1 MVRIGFGWTLNKG
14 TSDSSERVVQS
25 VGTSEPGV
33 DVSRGNVRVRPA
45 ASSDINDLIALSED
59 NGLVDHVARRG
70 RAGHRAD
77 RTSLVDRYRTLLSD
91 MDRLVLV
98 AIDEATDQLVGFAVL
113 LEERVGVLA
122 PTAALYV
129 SHLLVAPSFR
139 RRGAGRAL
147 LTGAVRHAEDREI
160 DHLVVGVQAGARDA
174 NRYLARLGF
183 APLVVRRIA
192 SVSTLRRSLGIVD
205 SIDRVALRRRRS
217 VRGVLPGRVVGR
229 GA

>member
-1 MVRIGFGWTLNKG
+1 
-14 TSDSSERVVQS
+14 
-25 VGTSEPGV
+25 
-33 DVSRGNVRVRPA
+33 VSRGNVRVRPA
-45 ASSDINDLIALSED
+45 ATSDINELIALSED
-59 NGLVDHVARRG
+59 NGVVDHVARRG
-70 RAGHRAD
+70 RAHRGD
-77 RTSLVDRYRTLLSD
+77 RNALVERYMTLLSD

-98 AIDEATDQLVGFAVL
+98 AIDEASSQLVGFAVL
-113 LEERVGVLA
+113 IEERVGVLA

-160 DHLVVGVQAGARDA
+160 DHVVVGVQAAARDA

-192 SVSTLRRSLGIVD
+192 SVATLRRSLGIAD

>member
-1 MVRIGFGWTLNKG
+1 M
-14 TSDSSERVVQS
+14 
-25 VGTSEPGV
+25 
-33 DVSRGNVRVRPA
+33 SRGNVRVRPA
-45 ASSDINDLIALSED
+45 ATSDITELITLSSE
-59 NGLVDHVARRG
+59 NGLTDHVGRRG
-70 RAGHRAD
+70 RKGDSR
-77 RTSLVDRYRTLLSD
+77 SLTDRYISLLSD

-98 AIDEATDQLVGFAVL
+98 AIDEATEKLVGYAVL

-122 PTAALYV
+122 PTATLYV
-129 SHLLVAPSFR
+129 SHLLVAPTFR

-192 SVSTLRRSLGIVD
+192 SVATLRRSLGVVD
-205 SIDRVALRRRRS
+205 SVDRVALRRRRT
-217 VRGVLPGRVVGR
+217 VRGVLPNRAVGR

>member
-1 MVRIGFGWTLNKG
+1 
-14 TSDSSERVVQS
+14 
-25 VGTSEPGV
+25 
-33 DVSRGNVRVRPA
+33 VSRGNVRVRPA
-45 ASSDINDLIALSED
+45 ATSDINELIELSED
-59 NGLVDHVARRG
+59 NGLLEHVGRRRG
-70 RAGHRAD
+70 ARLD
-77 RTSLVDRYRTLLSD
+77 RSALVERYMTLLSD
-91 MDRLVLV
+91 LDRLVLV
-98 AIDEATDQLVGFAVL
+98 AIDEATEQLVGFAVL
-113 LEERVGVLA
+113 VEERVGVLA
-122 PTAALYV
+122 PTATLYI

-160 DHLVVGVQAGARDA
+160 DHVVVGVQAGARDA
-174 NRYLARLGF
+174 NRYAARLGF

-205 SIDRVALRRRRS
+205 SADRVALRRRRT

>member
-1 MVRIGFGWTLNKG
+1 ML
-14 TSDSSERVVQS
+14 EA
-25 VGTSEPGV
+25 GV

-45 ASSDINDLIALSED
+45 ATSDITELISLSVE
-59 NGLVDHVARRG
+59 NGVADHVGRRG
-70 RAGHRAD
+70 RKGDSDTLAD
-77 RTSLVDRYRTLLSD
+77 RYLSLLSD

-98 AIDEATDQLVGFAVL
+98 AIDEATAQLVGYAVM

-122 PTAALYV
+122 PTATLYI
-129 SHLLVAPSFR
+129 SHLLVAPNFR
-139 RRGAGRAL
+139 KRGAGRAL

-160 DHLVVGVQAGARDA
+160 DHVVVGVQTGARDA

-192 SVSTLRRSLGIVD
+192 SVATLRRSLGIVD
-205 SIDRVALRRRRS
+205 SIDRVALRRRRT
-217 VRGVLPGRVVGR
+217 VRGVLPSRVVGR

>member
-1 MVRIGFGWTLNKG
+1 M
-14 TSDSSERVVQS
+14 
-25 VGTSEPGV
+25 
-33 DVSRGNVRVRPA
+33 SRGNVRVRPA
-45 ASSDINDLIALSED
+45 ATSDITDLIALSAD
-59 NGLVDHVARRG
+59 NGVADYAYRRG
-70 RAGHRAD
+70 RKGD
-77 RTSLVDRYRTLLSD
+77 TGSLVDRYVALLSD
-91 MDRLVLV
+91 LDRLVLV
-98 AIDEATDQLVGFAVL
+98 AIDEATGKLVGYAVM

-122 PTAALYV
+122 PTSTLYI

-139 RRGAGRAL
+139 KRGAGRAL

-160 DHLVVGVQAGARDA
+160 DHVVAGVQSSARDA

-205 SIDRVALRRRRS
+205 SIDRVALRRRRT
-217 VRGVLPGRVVGR
+217 VRGVLPSRVVGR

>member
-1 MVRIGFGWTLNKG
+1 
-14 TSDSSERVVQS
+14 
-25 VGTSEPGV
+25 
-33 DVSRGNVRVRPA
+33 VSRGNVRVRPA
-45 ASSDINDLIALSED
+45 ATSDINELIALSED

-70 RAGHRAD
+70 RGAHRD
-77 RTSLVDRYRTLLSD
+77 RNTLAERYRTLLSD

-98 AIDEATDQLVGFAVL
+98 AIDEATSQLVGFAVL
-113 LEERVGVLA
+113 VEERVGVLA

-160 DHLVVGVQAGARDA
+160 DHVVVGVQAGARDA

-192 SVSTLRRSLGIVD
+192 SVTTLRRSLGIVE

>member
-1 MVRIGFGWTLNKG
+1 M
-14 TSDSSERVVQS
+14 
-25 VGTSEPGV
+25 
-33 DVSRGNVRVRPA
+33 SRGNVRVRPA
-45 ASSDINDLIALSED
+45 ATSDINELIVLSED
-59 NGLVDHVARRG
+59 YGVVDHVTRRG
-70 RAGHRAD
+70 RGAHRGD
-77 RTSLVDRYRTLLSD
+77 RNALIERYMALLSD

-98 AIDEATDQLVGFAVL
+98 AIDEATSQLVGFAVL
-113 LEERVGVLA
+113 IEERVGVLA
-122 PTAALYV
+122 PTAALYI

-160 DHLVVGVQAGARDA
+160 DHVVVGVQAGARDA

-192 SVSTLRRSLGIVD
+192 SVATLRRSLGIVD

-217 VRGVLPGRVVGR
+217 VRGVLPSRVVGR

>member
-1 MVRIGFGWTLNKG
+1 M
-14 TSDSSERVVQS
+14 
-25 VGTSEPGV
+25 
-33 DVSRGNVRVRPA
+33 SRGNVRVRPA
-45 ASSDINDLIALSED
+45 ATSDIPALISLSVE
-59 NGLVDHVARRG
+59 NGIADHVGRRG
-70 RAGHRAD
+70 RKGD
-77 RTSLVDRYRTLLSD
+77 SDSLVERYVALLSD

-98 AIDEATDQLVGFAVL
+98 AIDEATEQLVGYSVL

-122 PTAALYV
+122 PTATLYV
-129 SHLLVAPSFR
+129 SHLLVTPGFR
-139 RRGAGRAL
+139 KRGAGRAL

-160 DHLVVGVQAGARDA
+160 NHVVVGVQAGARDA

-205 SIDRVALRRRRS
+205 SIDRVALRRRRT
-217 VRGVLPGRVVGR
+217 VRGVLPSRVIGR